1 MSLSRR
7 AKIGFALATLLGLVA
22 YLVVVDYGLN
32 AGRIHRGVN
41 VRGIDVGGL
50 TRFEAEDILEA
61 EGEKL
66 AERPVIL
73 TREGM
78 SCNFLPTELG
88 WDPRPS
94 ATAAAAYR
102 VGRGV
107 SWPAAIGNRI
117 KAWVAGARIDW
128 NDVLDRNAV
137 SALLDECEV
146 QAEGLGY
153 EIRRMKLRE
162 LIREAIK
169 QWPRL
174 PVTIPIYRRA

>member
-1 MSLSRR
+1 MSLSGR
-7 AKIGFALATLLGLVA
+7 AKIGFVLATLIGVA
-22 YLVVVDYGLN
+22 GYLVIVDYGLN
-32 AGRIHRGVN
+32 AGLIHRGVN
-41 VRGIDVGGL
+41 LRGIDLGGL
-50 TRFEAEDILEA
+50 TKDEAADILEV

-66 AERPVIL
+66 AVRPVIL

-102 VGRGV
+102 IGRGV

-128 NDVLDRNAV
+128 NDVLDHDAV
-137 SALLDECEV
+137 SGLIDDCEI

-153 EIRRMKLRE
+153 QIRRARLRE

-169 QWPRL
+169 TWPRS
-174 PVTIPIYRRA
+174 PVTIPISRRV

>member
-1 MSLSRR
+1 VTLSVR
-7 AKIGFALATLLGLVA
+7 AKIGFGLAVLIGLIG
-22 YLVVVDYGLN
+22 YLVIVDYGIN
-32 AGRIHRGVN
+32 AGRIHHGVN

-50 TRFEAEDILEA
+50 TKFEAEDILEV

-66 AERPVIL
+66 LERPVIL

-78 SCNFLPTELG
+78 SCNFLPTEMG

-102 VGRGV
+102 VGRGE
-107 SWPAAIGNRI
+107 SWIAALGSRV

-137 SALLDECEV
+137 SRLIDDCEV
-146 QAEGLGY
+146 QAQGLGF
-153 EIRRMKLRE
+153 EIRRPRLRE
-162 LIREAIK
+162 LIREGIK
-169 QWPRL
+169 AWPRT
-174 PVTIPIYRRA
+174 PVTIPVFGRA